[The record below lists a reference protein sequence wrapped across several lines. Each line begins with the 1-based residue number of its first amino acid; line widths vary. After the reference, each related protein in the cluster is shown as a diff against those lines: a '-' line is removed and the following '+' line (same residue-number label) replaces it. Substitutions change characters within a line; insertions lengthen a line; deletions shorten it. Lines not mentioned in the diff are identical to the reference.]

1 MSEIQAIGFYKE
13 PYGSWTQKKA
23 ESWLK
28 KNGFKPLK
36 EVHMTKNMLHYRLSN
51 PHSKKFK
58 KFKAKIV
65 GSGKKKILL
74 TIGFMTCS
82 GTEKSERRGGLI
94 EPSFLEPQVSERFE
108 TSGPLVGEETR
119 AMQDTY
125 PTIDQLR
132 ENKFLK
138 PVIADSAYH
147 RVGDMTSF
155 AGDAPYSII
164 KETRRPLIPTFAE
177 NTLLGYITSGK
188 MGYPYGTSAST
199 YTPYGFQ
206 SLNF

>member
-36 EVHMTKNMLHYRLSN
+36 EVHMTKNMLHYRVGPKS
-51 PHSKKFK
+51 SKKFK

-74 TIGFMTCS
+74 TIGFPS
-82 GTEKSERRGGLI
+82 EKERKRGGLI
-94 EPSFLEPQVSERFE
+94 EPSPLGRLE

-155 AGDAPYSII
+155 AGDAPYSVI
-164 KETRRPLIPTFAE
+164 KETRRPLIPTFPE
-177 NTLLGYITSGK
+177 DTLLGYITSGK
-188 MGYPYGTSAST
+188 MGYPYGTSAGT
-199 YTPYGFQ
+199 FTPYGTYGSPFPR
-206 SLNF
+206 